1 MSQPSESAE
10 SFETFDSFDGG
21 GDEFETFDTMAPI
34 EEEEIKE
41 SPKKEK
47 ISEDL
52 KVIKDSQADSE
63 GKVIK
68 EDKEEDADEEE
79 KEVKKVQKS
88 KKEESFDDEEEEPE
102 AVEAKAEESEE
113 SEEED
118 KPKSKLRMKMGNEL
132 FNVQSD
138 ATFKV
143 KVDGEV
149 LDIPVQELINNY
161 SGKTAWDKKFTDL
174 GKEKKTIEYE
184 KGQIEKQKNFILD
197 FVSKSLDPLK
207 DPNKNPM
214 ESIMYLVE
222 MSGED
227 PYNAYRRIME
237 SNLEE
242 LSSLLDMG
250 ETERELYFHK
260 KKDELYGKIDKQR
273 QEKAQKDQVFNQTRQ
288 KVDSLRQAL
297 NVSEEEFVNAA
308 DELEGIFKAQ
318 GRNVG
323 EISEEHVV
331 DYASLKP
338 HISKVQEMVTPYE
351 DNISDDRYGDVVSE
365 LAYYLRD
372 GKASEKDIAEI
383 LKRNFSVEEEVKE
396 LNTKVYQKQKAK
408 SSKKVEIEED
418 SNGFES
424 FNDWD

>member
-102 AVEAKAEESEE
+102 VVEAKAEE

-132 FNVQSD
+132 YNVTSD

-149 LDIPVQELINNY
+149 LDVPVQELVNNY
-161 SGKTAWDKKFTDL
+161 SGKTAWDKKFTEL
-174 GKEKKTIEYE
+174 GKEKKSLEFETS
-184 KGQIEKQKNFILD
+184 KLTKQKEFLD
-197 FVSKSLDPLK
+197 NHLYNALIPLK
-207 DPNKNPM
+207 DPNKNPID
-214 ESIMYLVE
+214 SLLYLVE

-237 SNLEE
+237 ANLDE
-242 LSSLLDMG
+242 LGGLLDMT

-260 KKDELYGKIDKQR
+260 KKDELHSNVAKKRNETYKK
-273 QEKAQKDQVFNQTRQ
+273 EEAFNQVLQ
-288 KVDSLRQAL
+288 KVNALRQSL
-297 NVSEEEFVNAA
+297 NVSEDAFVDASE
-308 DELEGIFKAQ
+308 ELESIYNSSGLDI
-318 GRNVG
+318 ND
-323 EISEEHVV
+323 ITEESIV

-338 HISKVQEMVTPYE
+338 HIETVKGLIEPYE
-351 DNISDDRYGDVVSE
+351 DNISEEKYGDVVAE
-365 LAYYLRD
+365 LSRYLRD
-372 GKASEKDIAEI
+372 GRADKEAISQI
-383 LKRNFSVEEEVKE
+383 LKRNFSVEEDVKE